1 MSLDSQRLYTKS
13 GNYGYDFLILRYPRR
28 WALST
33 LSLEE
38 ILKEK
43 SKYGRD
49 YISMISRGSIPP
61 ENLEELMK
69 RSEGSMPLKESLKR
83 TRHGSSRI
91 YAQLEAR
98 LEGAL
103 TERSNDEDILADPMI
118 LRYRSLMKE
127 LRDKR
132 SRGIVS
138 MLG

>member
-1 MSLDSQRLYTKS
+1 MSTV
-13 GNYGYDFLILRYPRR
+13 
-28 WALST
+28 
-33 LSLEE
+33 SLEA

-49 YISMISRGSIPP
+49 YISMISRGAIPP

-69 RSEGSMPLKESLKR
+69 RSEGSMPLNESLKR

-98 LEGAL
+98 LEGASI
-103 TERSNDEDILADPMI
+103 EGSQNEDLLGEPMI
-118 LRYRSLMKE
+118 LRYRSLIKE
-127 LRDKR
+127 IRDKR